1 MIKTSIFIFLSLM
14 VVSLNIIINS
24 MFIAGLGSDVL
35 ACVGFFFW
43 TNIFLINMTIYRCW
57 NWCNLHNFQVYWKKM
72 INVSNAVF
80 YSYLLEIAVSILI
93 PLLIMPFFSQ
103 ILRVVGVEQVCSIH
117 IIILYYLV
125 INTFL

>member
-1 MIKTSIFIFLSLM
+1 
-14 VVSLNIIINS
+14 
-24 MFIAGLGSDVL
+24 
-35 ACVGFFFW
+35 
-43 TNIFLINMTIYRCW
+43 
-57 NWCNLHNFQVYWKKM
+57 M